1 MRKPLVHAY
10 RLLVV
15 QYEEYLRVRGIS
27 EDDVRHKSREVVAF
41 FAWVHE
47 SFGLDDLHRI
57 DGRVLR
63 GYLAYLVSR
72 PSATGGQLAATTVYG
87 LMCRVRGLFRW
98 LKRTGRIHVD
108 PSVDLE
114 LPRKPRRVLPKFLE
128 VTDVEKLLGVPDP
141 SRAVGSRD
149 LAILELLYS
158 TGLRCGELCSL
169 RLDQIDLK
177 RANLTVMGKGRKE
190 AMIPFGEKAGRAIAN
205 YLAFGRPRLLTKG
218 DGGGLLFVS
227 KSGRILRGNSVAYMV
242 RMNGRKAMIEKGCH
256 PHMLRHS
263 CATHL
268 LRNGADLRV
277 IQTLLRHEDISSTQI
292 YTHVDVSGLMEAQ
305 RKYHPRE
312 QRQEASHA

>member
-1 MRKPLVHAY
+1 MRKPLAHAY

-15 QYEEYLRVRGIS
+15 QFEEYLRVRGVV

-41 FAWVHE
+41 FAWVQE
-47 SFGLDDLHRI
+47 AFELDDIQRI

-63 GYLAYLVSR
+63 GYLAHLVSR

-87 LMCRVRGLFRW
+87 LMCRVRSLFRW
-98 LKRTGRIHVD
+98 LKRMGRIHVD
-108 PSVDLE
+108 PSLDLE
-114 LPRKPRRVLPKFLE
+114 LPRKPRRMLPRFLD
-128 VTDVEKLLGVPDP
+128 VTDVEKLLAVPDS

-158 TGLRCGELCSL
+158 TGLRCGELCRL

-177 RANLTVMGKGRKE
+177 HASLTVLGKGRKE
-190 AMIPFGEKAGRAIAN
+190 AMLPFGEKAGRAMAN
-205 YLAFGRPRLLTKG
+205 YLAFGRPRLLSKS

-227 KSGRILRGNSVAYMV
+227 KSGRPLRANSVAYMV
-242 RMNGRKAMIEKGCH
+242 RMCGRAAMIEKGCH

-277 IQTLLRHEDISSTQI
+277 IQTLLRHEDITSTQI
-292 YTHVDVSGLMEAQ
+292 YTHVDVSGLREAQ

-312 QRQEASHA
+312 QRHA